1 MQSQKRERKGR
12 KGFAKNAKEI
22 DMETTFAPFA
32 VCFRSIRVH
41 LRTPDKVTS
50 MKAAIGTIGSASA
63 IPLCLMAVLW
73 LAGCGQQG
81 SVGEAQ
87 VRQPDTGRWYT
98 EQQVQKGARVFAVYC
113 AACHGGRAQADE
125 NWRQRGPDGKFPP
138 PPLNGTAHA
147 WHHPLFEL
155 REIIRDGSDP
165 QLGNMPGWRE
175 VLSDEEIDATI
186 AWFQSLWPHEVYE
199 AWREIDE
206 RRQDER
212 PR

>member
-1 MQSQKRERKGR
+1 MHMKR
-12 KGFAKNAKEI
+12 FAC
-22 DMETTFAPFA
+22 
-32 VCFRSIRVH
+32 VCA
-41 LRTPDKVTS
+41 
-50 MKAAIGTIGSASA
+50 AAIG
-63 IPLCLMAVLW
+63 LMLAAW
-73 LAGCGQQG
+73 LSGCGQG
-81 SVGEAQ
+81 TPAGEAQ

-98 EQQVQKGARVFAVYC
+98 EQQVQAGASVFAEYC
-113 AACHGGRAQADE
+113 AVCHGARAQADE

-155 REIIRDGSDP
+155 RDIIRDGSNP
-165 QLGNMPGWRE
+165 ELGDMPPWGH

-206 RRQDER
+206 RRRDER
-212 PR
+212 PG